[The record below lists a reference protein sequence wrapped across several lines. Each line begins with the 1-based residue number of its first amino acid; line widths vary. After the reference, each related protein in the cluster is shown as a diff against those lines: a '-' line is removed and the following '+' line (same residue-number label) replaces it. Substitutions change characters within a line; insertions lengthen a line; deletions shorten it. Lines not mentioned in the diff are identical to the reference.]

1 MIFFTFKQALRIK
14 VAFVLSFFERLDL
27 LLGAEAEEV
36 LVLLD
41 QLLEAGDLL
50 LALVALVR
58 LGEGGA
64 ANQVLDADLAVA
76 VLALAHRAHPRVQLV
91 AALKSKSRSRP
102 CPIKMFGV
110 ELRWIFL

>member
-14 VAFVLSFFERLDL
+14 VVFVLSFFERLDL
-27 LLGAEAEEV
+27 LLGAEGEEV

-91 AALKSKSRSRP
+91 AALKANPDQDPVLK
-102 CPIKMFGV
+102 
-110 ELRWIFL
+110 